1 MLVSKAVPLEGDIE
15 LLAAARKMD
24 GDALL
29 KIFDLYAS
37 ALYKYSFRLCNNAVM
52 ADQIVGDV
60 FAKLMEQFSTGRG
73 PNTNLRSYLYEMA
86 YHLVVDEARYSH
98 RMAPIEEVDFTNTNK
113 QFTAVSADERLLV
126 EAVFQAVMNDLTGD
140 QRHVIILRFVEGF
153 STKET
158 AAITGKKVGT
168 VTAIQYRA
176 IAALRKALVSQ

>member
-1 MLVSKAVPLEGDIE
+1 MLVSKAVPLERDIE

-24 GDALL
+24 GHALL

-37 ALYKYSFRLCNNAVM
+37 ALYNYSFRLCNNAVM

-73 PNTNLRSYLYEMA
+73 PHTNLRSYLYEMA

-98 RMAPIEEVDFTNTNK
+98 RRAPIEEVDVTNTNK
-113 QFTAVSADERLLV
+113 HFTAVSADERLLV
-126 EAVFQAVMNDLTGD
+126 EAVFQAIMNDLTD
-140 QRHVIILRFVEGF
+140 EQRHVIILRFVEGF

-176 IAALRKALVSQ
+176 MAALRKAFVSQ